1 MNSPEFN
8 SLSQFLQGLSEEEL
22 AQRLGVAPATLQE
35 LRDQADFKQWSQD
48 KDPES
53 VSWRYQK
60 DKQRYIIN
68 LSFG

>member
-1 MNSPEFN
+1 MSP
-8 SLSQFLQGLSEEEL
+8 
-22 AQRLGVAPATLQE
+22 QRLGVAPATLQE
-35 LRDQADFKQWSQD
+35 LREKPDFKQWSQD

>member
-1 MNSPEFN
+1 MNSPELN
-8 SLSQFLQGLSEEEL
+8 SLSEFLQGLSEEDL
-22 AQRLGVAPATLQE
+22 AKRLGVAPAKLQE
-35 LRDQADFKQWSQD
+35 LRDKPDFKQWSQD

-60 DKQRYIIN
+60 DKQRYIVN

>member
-1 MNSPEFN
+1 MSSPDFN
-8 SLSQFLQGLSEEEL
+8 SLSQFLEGLSEEDL

-35 LRDQADFKQWSQD
+35 LRDQPDFKQWSQS

-53 VSWRYQK
+53 VSWRYHK
-60 DKQRYIIN
+60 DKQRYIVN

>member
-8 SLSQFLQGLSEEEL
+8 SLSEFIQGLSEKDL
-22 AQRLGVAPATLQE
+22 AQRLGVAPATLEE
-35 LRDQADFKQWSQD
+35 LRDQPDFYQWSQS

-60 DKQRYIIN
+60 DKQRYIVN

>member
-1 MNSPEFN
+1 MNSPELN

-22 AQRLGVAPATLQE
+22 AQRLGVEPATLQE
-35 LRDQADFKQWSQD
+35 LRDKPDFKQWSQSQ
-48 KDPES
+48 DPES

-60 DKQRYIIN
+60 DKQRYIVN

>member
-1 MNSPEFN
+1 MNSPELN
-8 SLSQFLQGLSEEEL
+8 SLSQFLQGLSEEDL

-35 LRDQADFKQWSQD
+35 LRDQPDFKQWSQD

-60 DKQRYIIN
+60 DKQRYIVN

>member
-8 SLSQFLQGLSEEEL
+8 SLNQLFEGLSEEEL
-22 AQRLGVAPATLQE
+22 AQRLGVEPATLQQ
-35 LRDQADFKQWSQD
+35 LREQPNFQQWSQD

-60 DKQRYIIN
+60 HKQRYIIN

>member
-22 AQRLGVAPATLQE
+22 AQRLGVAPAILQQ
-35 LRDQADFKQWSQD
+35 LRDKPDFKQWSQD

-60 DKQRYIIN
+60 DKQRYIVN